1 MKPVTTVEGALSEI
15 EQFVGRPDEFR
26 LPISDKLLDPVGV
39 NMAIIT
45 DRILARGWM
54 PDGFEQ
60 QDGYRVFRYRELD

>member
-15 EQFVGRPDEFR
+15 ERFVGRPDEFR
-26 LPISDKLLDPVGV
+26 LPISEKLLDPVGV

-60 QDGYRVFRYRELD
+60 QDGYRVYRYRELD